1 MDILLF
7 KEILLFILSTLL
19 DMQVFGCQIP
29 LMLVVFLLLLKR
41 KLIYGRLYGAWS
53 VRCIIKEFVVNAKTH
68 SLYLAVD
75 GLIAMIVVLRLQK
88 LIRWNYIGT
97 PVIPAKDHKILISIS
112 LKWWHF
118 QVELFLTK
126 IFHLLIMWVPVQNY
140 WNVVRYFPQSKKTKM
155 GYTKIQQEIHIRM
168 VLTKI
173 WSVLMLI
180 IWPGFWFSLTP
191 TKIHIT

>member
-53 VRCIIKEFVVNAKTH
+53 VGWIIKEFVVNAKTH
-68 SLYLAVD
+68 SLYMAVD

-88 LIRWNYIGT
+88 LIRCNYIGT
-97 PVIPAKDHKILISIS
+97 PVIPAKDYKQMISIS

-118 QVELFLTK
+118 QVELFFTK

-140 WNVVRYFPQSKKTKM
+140 WDVNRVFPLSKKTKM
-155 GYTKIQQEIHIRM
+155 GYTKIQQEIIIKM

-191 TKIHIT
+191 TKIQIT